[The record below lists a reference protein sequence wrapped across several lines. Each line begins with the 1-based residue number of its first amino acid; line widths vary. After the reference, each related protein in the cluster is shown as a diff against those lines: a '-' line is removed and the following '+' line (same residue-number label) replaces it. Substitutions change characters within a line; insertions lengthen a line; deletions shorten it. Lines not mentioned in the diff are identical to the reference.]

1 MNTDRALLVFNPIAG
16 RSVIGGHLVAILQI
30 LTSAGLRVECYPTSG
45 PGDARKRVS
54 GLREGYRLILCAG
67 GDGTLDEVV
76 CGMMENEALSGIPI
90 GYIPAGTTNDFASTL
105 QIPLSMEQAARVTVD
120 GKPMDC
126 DIGSFNRD
134 TYFTYIAAFG
144 LFTDTSYET
153 PQELKN
159 VFGHAAYVLQG
170 ARTLGKIRTWRVH
183 VTGDRT
189 DILDDIAFG
198 MVTNSRSV
206 GGFANLTGS
215 DVDLSDG
222 LFEVTLIRLPANPME
237 LNDLVTALTSLDLE
251 HSDMI
256 YHFRTKNLRIECEE
270 PISWTRDGEY
280 AGDHTRVD
288 ISVLEK
294 RLKIMVPK
302 ENADRGTDLLAGR
315 EKA

>member
-1 MNTDRALLVFNPIAG
+1 MNTDRVLLIFNPKAG
-16 RSVIGGHLVAILQI
+16 RSMIGDHLVGILQI

-45 PGDARKRVS
+45 PGDARDLVT
-54 GLREGYRLILCAG
+54 GLKDGYRMILCAG

-76 CGMMENEALSGIPI
+76 CGMMENQRLADIPV

-105 QIPLSMEQAARVTVD
+105 QIPTDMEEAAAVITGGRV
-120 GKPMDC
+120 MDC
-126 DIGSFNRD
+126 DIGCFNGN

-144 LFTDTSYET
+144 LFTDTSYGT

-170 ARTLGKIRTWRVH
+170 ARTLGKIRTWRIR

-189 DILDDIAFG
+189 DILDDFAFG

-206 GGFANLTGS
+206 GGFPNLPGAG
-215 DVDLSDG
+215 VDLSDG

-237 LNDLVTALTSLDLE
+237 LNDLAAALTVPDLE

-256 YHFRTKNLRIECEE
+256 CHFRTKSLRIECKE

-294 RLKIMVPK
+294 RLKIIVPG
-302 ENADRGTDLLAGR
+302 AVRRT
-315 EKA
+315 